1 MKYESYMAN
10 AFTTATIFAW
20 NLQFFSMLKCFI
32 IKITTSWNDLYGRD
46 ILYKNNFL
54 YKLTFTS
61 WTALRLIKLWIFTK
75 RSWALNRSAC
85 DMTMLL
91 LKKYF
96 TLIWKYRSNSWA
108 FFTYMA
114 VTDIAILFPSWSI
127 RLYRSIDITTFK
139 TITCF
144 KFFQLSFGIF

>member
-1 MKYESYMAN
+1 MKYDSYMAN

-32 IKITTSWNDLYGRD
+32 IKITTSWNDLYNRD
-46 ILYKNNFL
+46 ILYKSNFL

-75 RSWALNRSAC
+75 RSWALNGSAC

-91 LKKYF
+91 LKKNS
-96 TLIWKYRSNSWA
+96 TSISKYHFNSWA
-108 FFTYMA
+108 MLCNLHGSNRYCNLVSKLIHQVVQIHWHYNF
-114 VTDIAILFPSWSI
+114 
-127 RLYRSIDITTFK
+127 
-139 TITCF
+139 
-144 KFFQLSFGIF
+144 